1 MKFTVSTSVLLEELQ
16 TISGAISNNTVLP
29 ILEDFLFVV
38 EGKVLR
44 IVASDLETF
53 MSSIVED
60 IEIAE
65 GGTVA
70 IPSKILLDTLKALP
84 NQPLHFE
91 IDDDTYQIKI
101 LSNSGNY
108 ALVGEG
114 GEDFPEIPQPEEID
128 ELNIDAEVL
137 LNAVNKTLFAVSTD
151 ELRPA
156 MTGVNVEL
164 GEEGVTFVAT
174 DAHKL
179 VKYRNLDITT
189 ANYSNFIIPRKAM
202 SLLKN
207 MLAKSKGEVQIA
219 YNATNAFFSLN
230 GIEMVC
236 RLIDARFPD
245 YNAVIPVNNPN
256 IITINREDLAKA
268 LRRIAIYSSK
278 STYQVKLHVSPG
290 KLGLEAE
297 DRDFSNEAK
306 ESLACQYEGEKM
318 DIAFNARFL
327 AEVLGV
333 LDTEEVDIELS
344 TPSRAGVIVPSDTSE
359 NEELLMLVMPIM
371 MNN

>member
-1 MKFTVSTSVLLEELQ
+1 MKFTVSTSVLLDELQ

-29 ILEDFLFVV
+29 ILEDFLFVI
-38 EGKVLR
+38 EGKILK
-44 IVASDLETF
+44 IIASDLETF

-65 GGTVA
+65 EGTVA
-70 IPSKILLDTLKALP
+70 IPSRILLETLKALP
-84 NQPLHFE
+84 NQPLDFD
-91 IDDDTYQIKI
+91 IDQDTYQIKI
-101 LSNSGNY
+101 FSSSGNY
-108 ALVGEG
+108 TLIGEG
-114 GEDFPEIPQPEEID
+114 GEDFPEIPQPEDVSEIA
-128 ELNIDAEVL
+128 IDSKVM

-164 GEEGVTFVAT
+164 GEEGTTFVAT

-179 VKYRNLDITT
+179 VRYRNLNVT
-189 ANYSNFIIPRKAM
+189 AKEYANFIVPRKAM
-202 SLLKN
+202 TLLKN
-207 MLAKSKGEVQIA
+207 MLSKEKGDVTIA
-219 YNATNAFFSLN
+219 YNATNAFFNLN
-230 GIEMVC
+230 GTDLVC

-245 YNAVIPVNNPN
+245 YNAVIPVDNPN

-278 STYQVKLHVSPG
+278 STYQVKLNVTTN
-290 KLGLEAE
+290 KLDLLAE
-297 DRDFSNEAK
+297 DRDFSNEAQ
-306 ESLACQYEGEKM
+306 ESLTCQYDGE
-318 DIAFNARFL
+318 DLGIAFNARFL

-333 LDTEEVDIELS
+333 LDTEEVAIELS
-344 TPSRAGVIVPSDTSE
+344 TPSRAGVIIPSDTSE